1 MDIIDFLETYLNIKL
16 LDYQKKLLRLD
27 YQLRRVYLN
36 KNQYNID
43 VLLSHPAWKEYEL
56 QYQDWEE

>member
-1 MDIIDFLETYLNIKL
+1 MDIIDFLETYFNIKL
-16 LDYQKKLLRLD
+16 FDYQKKLLRM
-27 YQLRRVYLN
+27 VYRN

-56 QYQDWEE
+56 LQDQDMKE

>member
-1 MDIIDFLETYLNIKL
+1 MDIIDFLETYFNIKL
-16 LDYQKKLLRLD
+16 LDYQKKLLRM
-27 YQLRRVYLN
+27 VYRN

-56 QYQDWEE
+56 LQDQDMKE